1 MEDTAPLGRAWSF
14 PMSMAN
20 LCPVLTRLLGSLHLT
35 PETRLR
41 EAFAEGLLSGQWL
54 GVRAQVYFHTTINS
68 PP

>member
-1 MEDTAPLGRAWSF
+1 
-14 PMSMAN
+14 MSMAN